1 MVTNYQDIDRDNLII
16 LLELRDEMIDDLLTQ
31 LAIARYNLAEAR
43 QGKVRDDNEQH
54 SA

>member
-1 MVTNYQDIDRDNLII
+1 MVTNYQDIDRENLINI
-16 LLELRDEMIDDLLTQ
+16 LQLRDEMIDDLLTQ

-43 QGKVRDDNEQH
+43 KVRDEH